1 LHTKHKKA
9 GGNFIK
15 NRIQYKF
22 LHTSRTGLNLDSYV
36 VSCNLNMSSA
46 PISHCIL
53 FLLTA
58 ARINSIKRKHSTRQ
72 ALRMLMNASL
82 LLELQTK
89 LHNLLAWFGCVAVQF
104 LQTVWATYLQRG
116 LLVSTFGLY
125 CCKFVDPNPFDWN
138 KACNI
143 HVKL

>member
-1 LHTKHKKA
+1 MHTKHKKA

-15 NRIQYKF
+15 NRINYKF

-36 VSCNLNMSSA
+36 VSSNLNMSSA

-58 ARINSIKRKHSTRQ
+58 ARIINSVKRMHSTQ
-72 ALRMLMNASL
+72 ALRMIINASL

-89 LHNLLAWFGCVAVQF
+89 LHNLPARFGCVAVQF

-116 LLVSTFGLY
+116 LLVSTFGLS
-125 CCKFVDPNPFDWN
+125 CCKFVDLNPFDWR
-138 KACNI
+138 KAFNI